1 MDLNLHLAERK
12 RLALER
18 LDDRRE
24 RREFPAFDVDLRPP
38 ARSSEKPRKIMLE
51 AIVDDTFQ
59 ISINSCPSS
68 RIIPC
73 NEYSFGSAPWWS
85 TAPILYG
92 KKWARELTCASPRSS
107 GPHCETEKSNPEV
120 K

>member
-38 ARSSEKPRKIMLE
+38 ARSG
-51 AIVDDTFQ
+51 
-59 ISINSCPSS
+59 PS
-68 RIIPC
+68 
-73 NEYSFGSAPWWS
+73 
-85 TAPILYG
+85 
-92 KKWARELTCASPRSS
+92 
-107 GPHCETEKSNPEV
+107 
-120 K
+120 